1 MTFKIFNRHKT
12 SMNNQEKKHG
22 AIAMCDFVI
31 DMIDYRVTYVMWQGS
46 WEEWPQGEKPFVQG
60 DELEKRV
67 QD

>member
-1 MTFKIFNRHKT
+1 
-12 SMNNQEKKHG
+12 MNNQKKHR

-46 WEEWPQGEKPFVQG
+46 WVEWPQGEKPFVQG
-60 DELEKRV
+60 DELERRV